1 MGVFLEFAS
10 RCGILTAL
18 LFLLNAVLAC
28 LIASRAYAALNA
40 HLTDAALGKAKAR
53 ILRAGYFDAVRRY
66 VDRKIEKGGVLS
78 EAFRKASDTVLKCGF
93 PGRGPA
99 FLLLSCRFVLPAVF
113 AAAAFAAN
121 FPDFAPSI
129 LCAALAAGLVQ
140 YCVFYLKR
148 KHAAEFKN
156 SAYKIYRYL
165 HNQISA
171 GVNVTDAVKTVY
183 KAAEGGKL
191 KENLLLLSA
200 RYARTLD
207 MEAALEEF
215 KNAYGVQEVE
225 SLCVALAQA
234 VRTGENKDI
243 LERQEKLMFKQYF
256 NRVQAETDL
265 CRLKSS
271 LVVVMFVAIIIML
284 VGVPMMNDVKDAV
297 NSIFI
302 N

>member
-1 MGVFLEFAS
+1 MGVIFAFAS
-10 RCGILTAL
+10 KCRTIPAL
-18 LFLLNAVLAC
+18 LFLNAALAY
-28 LIASRAYAALNA
+28 LIAYRAYAALNS
-40 HLTDAALGKAKAR
+40 HLADAALGKPKAG
-53 ILRAGYFDAVRRY
+53 ILRAGRFDPVSRY
-66 VDRKIEKGGVLS
+66 IEKRITQGRILS
-78 EAFRKASDTVLKCGF
+78 EAFRKASDTVLRCGF

-99 FLLLSCRFVLPAVF
+99 LLLLACRFILPVVF
-113 AAAAFAAN
+113 AAAALIAN
-121 FPDFAPSI
+121 FPDVLPAV
-129 LCAALAAGLVQ
+129 LCAALALGLVQ

-148 KHAAEFKN
+148 KHALEFKN

-183 KAAEGGKL
+183 KAADGGKL

-225 SLCVALAQA
+225 SLCVALAQG

-243 LERQEKLMFKQYF
+243 LERQERLMFKQYF
-256 NRVQAETDL
+256 SRVQAETDM

-271 LVVVMFVAIIIML
+271 LVVVVFVAIIIML
-284 VGVPMMNDVKDAV
+284 VGVPMMNDVKEAV